1 MFDMLNKCYELR
13 DVFESLCNLDEFKN
27 RLNDV
32 RLNDENWRE
41 LKSVIDVLE
50 VMEKYTSAASGQTYA
65 TLSIKALI
73 YDPLISHC
81 NDTFNGTSQSG
92 FKTLAFKAAEKCVLE
107 KIRNY
112 ESYLCSPLTRLAE
125 ILDPRIGNG
134 SEAALEMKKV

>member
-1 MFDMLNKCYELR
+1 
-13 DVFESLCNLDEFKN
+13 
-27 RLNDV
+27 
-32 RLNDENWRE
+32 
-41 LKSVIDVLE
+41 
-50 VMEKYTSAASGQTYA
+50 
-65 TLSIKALI
+65 
-73 YDPLISHC
+73 LISHC

-134 SEAALEMKKV
+134 SEAALEMKKYKRYIEADLWRHQYPAC